1 MHRRIAE
8 VLWCWWISGS
18 YFHTGPNT
26 GIYSSPSFHPFPSD
40 SNLPSAY
47 FPPPPPDS
55 PTPNSTASTSMPQ
68 QAGGDVSCRR
78 ARAELTV
85 HCAAR
90 SCSSRGEGKRAGRG
104 GRGGDLPDPRGHA
117 LCGQELKQQEEE

>member
-40 SNLPSAY
+40 SKLPRAY
-47 FPPPPPDS
+47 FPPPPPRLTN
-55 PTPNSTASTSMPQ
+55 PELHRIHFHAA
-68 QAGGDVSCRR
+68 AGGRR
-78 ARAELTV
+78 RELP
-85 HCAAR
+85 
-90 SCSSRGEGKRAGRG
+90 EGTS
-104 GRGGDLPDPRGHA
+104 
-117 LCGQELKQQEEE
+117 